1 MDLWEIP
8 EPLRRRMVEVARQL
22 RGEATPSEAVLWNAL
37 RRKQLGG
44 RKFCRQQP
52 VGPFVVDFYCSTE
65 RLVVEIDGPIH
76 ETQREADS
84 VRQQLLESLGLR
96 FVRIA
101 AKLVEDD
108 LAAALAQIT
117 NAFIDSSSPAPR
129 LGEGAGG

>member
-1 MDLWEIP
+1 M
-8 EPLRRRMVEVARQL
+8 
-22 RGEATPSEAVLWNAL
+22 LWNAL

-44 RKFCRQQP
+44 RKFRRQQP

-76 ETQREADS
+76 ETQREEDS

-117 NAFIDSSSPAPR
+117 NAFIDSSSPSPR